1 MLFNSLS
8 FIFIFLPVTVLGFY
22 LIGSRGYHKVAV
34 SWLVGASFLFYGY
47 WNPPYFLLLLGS
59 ILFNYS
65 TGILLSKKQGKGILT
80 VGIAANLG
88 LLGYFKYSNFF
99 VDNINAL
106 IGSDIVFEQ
115 VILPL
120 AISFFTFQQI
130 TYLVDLYRG
139 ESREN
144 SFLHYCLFVSFF
156 PQLIAGPIV
165 HHREM
170 LPQYAKDTLYKL
182 KPENLSVGA
191 TIFIIGLFKKIVL
204 ADGMASF
211 ANPIF
216 AQAELSEPLTFLGA
230 WAGALAYTLQLY
242 FDLSGYADM
251 AIGIARMFGIIL
263 PANYLSPYKATN
275 IIEFWRRW
283 HMTLSRFFRD
293 YLYLPLGGN
302 QKGVI
307 GNMCNLLI
315 VMLLGGL
322 WHGASWK
329 FVIWGGLHGMCL
341 AINHGFRS
349 FRRSLG
355 HDLSKTNI
363 LGLGVSWVLTFSVIV
378 FAWTIFRS
386 ESINGAHNMFQTML
400 GLNGLHFPEFVDYQL
415 LGTLCF
421 LLFVVCFMPSTQE
434 YLLKYNP
441 SLNIYSGK
449 AETSKRHWIFQYN
462 PSSFAHILFVLMM
475 AVLSIVVMMSNRPT
489 EFLYYNF

>member
-1 MLFNSLS
+1 VF
-8 FIFIFLPVTVLGFY
+8 GFY
-22 LIGSRGYHKVAV
+22 LIGGRGHHRLAV
-34 SWLVGASFLFYGY
+34 SWLVAASFIFYGY
-47 WNPPYFLLLLGS
+47 WNPPYVLLLLSS
-59 ILFNYS
+59 ILFNYT
-65 TGILLSKKQGKGILT
+65 TGILLSKKQRKGILT
-80 VGIAANLG
+80 LGVTANLG
-88 LLGYFKYSNFF
+88 LLGYFKYSSFF
-99 VDNINAL
+99 VDNINVL

-130 TYLVDLYRG
+130 IYLVDSYRG

-144 SFLHYCLFVSFF
+144 SFLHYCLFVTFF

-170 LPQYAKDTLYKL
+170 LPQFAKDVLYKL

-191 TIFIIGLFKKIVL
+191 IIFIIGLFKKTVL
-204 ADGMASF
+204 ADGVAGYAS
-211 ANPIF
+211 PIF
-216 AQAELSEPLTFLGA
+216 AQAELNEPLTFFGA
-230 WAGALAYTLQLY
+230 WAGALAYTFQLY
-242 FDLSGYADM
+242 FDFSGYSDM

-263 PANYLSPYKATN
+263 PANFLSPYKATS

-293 YLYLPLGGN
+293 YLYIPMGGN
-302 QKGVI
+302 RKDVF
-307 GNMCNLLI
+307 GNMRNLLI

-322 WHGASWK
+322 WHGASWT

-363 LGLGVSWVLTFSVIV
+363 FGLGVSWVLTFLVII
-378 FAWTIFRS
+378 FSWTIFRS
-386 ESINGAHNMFQTML
+386 ESISGAHNMFQAML
-400 GLNGLHFPEFVDYQL
+400 GLKGLIFPEFADYQL
-415 LGTLCF
+415 LGALCF
-421 LLFVVCFMPSTQE
+421 LLIVVCFMPSTQE
-434 YLLKYNP
+434 FLMEYNP

-449 AETSKRHWIFQYN
+449 AETPRYHWILQYRHSN
-462 PSSFAHILFVLMM
+462 LVHNLLIVLMLFLVIFEM
-475 AVLSIVVMMSNRPT
+475 LFSEPV